1 MGITQDIIQAL
12 IVSGLDNPDA
22 AIEELM
28 RLADEGLI
36 TRDQMFKALS
46 EIEESQKDGKSRT
59 SGERERGL
67 SM

>member
-1 MGITQDIIQAL
+1 MNISIDVIQAL
-12 IVSGLDNPDA
+12 ILSGLDNPEA
-22 AIEELM
+22 SISELM

-46 EIEESQKDGKSRT
+46 EIEENQKEGKSRT